1 VAACSR
7 CTNSCAVPQTETGC
21 RCSRSINLDNNNV
34 MTLFPVVR
42 RQIVEQMEDSHLCC
56 KTVEEGAAEVCR
68 LFGEEAPVVF
78 TSGGTENAALISSGT
93 RFPERNRLLGSL
105 LDPLCMLTQPGME
118 IIGIDDHAY
127 VEAETMRQALLKP
140 GIAAVSLTLVNGEYG
155 IVSPVAALAKLAK
168 VTDPEIF
175 VYVDAS
181 QACGRMSLRNIPPE
195 VDAVGISGAKIGAL
209 PGTGALWIRE
219 PDRLETLMGGGYQ
232 QYGVREGSLNMLG
245 IAALTTVLKRSRQRL
260 DEDCAQ
266 ISALRKRLD
275 EMILNI
281 GGIRLNFEDKAL
293 VCNTSNYYIEDIDS
307 RKLCLTLKRL
317 GLKVSE
323 SVGGLCDINTITPL
337 TASLD
342 LVPFRNLRFSLSVH
356 NTTRELEHVYRLV
369 SGAIELFRHHN
380 VGTEHVFSI

>member
-1 VAACSR
+1 VSTCPQ
-7 CTNSCAVPQTETGC
+7 CTKSCASQSSGC
-21 RCSRSINLDNNNV
+21 RCSRTINFDNNDI
-34 MTLFPVVR
+34 MPMLPIVR
-42 RQIVEQMEDSHLCC
+42 RQIVEQMEATHLCC
-56 KTVEEGAAEVCR
+56 KTAEEAVSEVCQ

-93 RFPERNRLLGSL
+93 RFPERNRIVGSL

-127 VEAETMRQALLKP
+127 VEAEVLRQVLMNS
-140 GIAAVSLTLVNGEYG
+140 GFAAVSLTLVNGEYG

-168 VTDPEIF
+168 VMDPEVF

-181 QACGRMSLRNIPPE
+181 QACGRMALHNIPPE
-195 VDAVGISGAKIGAL
+195 VDAVGISGSKIGAL
-209 PGTGALWIRE
+209 PGTGALWIRD
-219 PDRLETLMGGGYQ
+219 PSRLETLMGGGYQ
-232 QYGVREGSLNMLG
+232 QYGVREGSLNTMGISALG
-245 IAALTTVLKRSRQRL
+245 TVLKRSRQRL

-266 ISALRKRLD
+266 ISSLRRRLD

-307 RKLCLTLKRL
+307 RKLCLALKRL

-323 SVGGLCDINTITPL
+323 SVSGLQNINTITPL
-337 TASLD
+337 TASLA
-342 LVPFRNLRFSLSVH
+342 LEPFRNLRFSLSVH
-356 NTTRELEHVYRLV
+356 NTTRELEHAYRLV
-369 SGAIELFRHHN
+369 SGAIELFRNHKL
-380 VGTEHVFSI
+380 GTEHVFSI